1 MRPAYP
7 PRGVAAFVEVQG
19 AAVLRVRGRRVRRM
33 VVGWQ
38 LASNSWLVE
47 CGVLDGVERLLTA
60 SCGHP
65 LFCDQPQL
73 ERQRAEA
80 QLGCEMAG

>member
-1 MRPAYP
+1 M
-7 PRGVAAFVEVQG
+7 GEEVDD
-19 AAVLRVRGRRVRRM
+19 
-33 VVGWQ
+33 VVGLGWQ
-38 LASNSWLVE
+38 LASKRWLVE
-47 CGVLDGVERLLTA
+47 SGVLDGVERLLTA
-60 SCGHP
+60 SCGHL

>member
-1 MRPAYP
+1 
-7 PRGVAAFVEVQG
+7 
-19 AAVLRVRGRRVRRM
+19 M

-38 LASNSWLVE
+38 FASNSWLVE
-47 CGVLDGVERLLTA
+47 SGVLDGVERLLTA
-60 SCGHP
+60 SCGYL